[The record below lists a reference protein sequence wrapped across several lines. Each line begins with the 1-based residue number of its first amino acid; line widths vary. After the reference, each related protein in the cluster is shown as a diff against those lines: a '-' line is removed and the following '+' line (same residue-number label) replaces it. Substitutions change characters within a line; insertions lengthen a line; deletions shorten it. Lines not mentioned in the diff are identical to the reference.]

1 MEGSEAEARNELVIG
16 DRLKVGSTLSR
27 DSLVGG
33 RGSVGVGEA
42 FRVGR
47 NRLREISRCSVS
59 SGRQEGKRKEER
71 LTLVSELSF
80 VWIGAST
87 KVVGSCEFKRE
98 QISRRTTLEKG
109 EGPD

>member
-1 MEGSEAEARNELVIG
+1 VFSIE
-16 DRLKVGSTLSR
+16 
-27 DSLVGG
+27 
-33 RGSVGVGEA
+33 
-42 FRVGR
+42 
-47 NRLREISRCSVS
+47 
-59 SGRQEGKRKEER
+59 RQTRRKEER
-71 LTLVSELSF
+71 RTTNALILSVSELSF